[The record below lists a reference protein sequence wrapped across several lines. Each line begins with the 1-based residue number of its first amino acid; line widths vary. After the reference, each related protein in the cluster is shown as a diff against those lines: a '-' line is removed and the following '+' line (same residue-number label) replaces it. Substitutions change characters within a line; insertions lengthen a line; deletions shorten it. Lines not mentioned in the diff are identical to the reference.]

1 MQAYER
7 VRCKEHRIAKFKK
20 TKTGKKKKKV
30 KVSQSDSHTLTVPH
44 KKKKMMLSFILSF
57 ISFIPFFIT
66 YKFIQSF
73 SEIKRERVREKN
85 LEGGQTTGGGGSN
98 EVDEHRS
105 RLTGAEAEAQTAD
118 GRAIYGVYDV
128 DLR

>member
-20 TKTGKKKKKV
+20 TKTGKKKKV

-44 KKKKMMLSFILSF
+44 KKKKKMLSFILSF

-66 YKFIQSF
+66 YLF
-73 SEIKRERVREKN
+73 SHSVR
-85 LEGGQTTGGGGSN
+85 
-98 EVDEHRS
+98 
-105 RLTGAEAEAQTAD
+105 
-118 GRAIYGVYDV
+118 
-128 DLR
+128 